1 MMISDLV
8 YRNRSYRRFHEDK
21 RISRGQLIDLIR
33 VARYIPSAGN
43 LQKLRYFL
51 IDEQDKCNLIFPYLR
66 WASYLKNWNGPA
78 SGERPAAYIIILVP
92 VNSPKM
98 VAIDIGIAAQ
108 TILLSAVEYGF
119 GGCMLASVDKEQVQN
134 AFALPEE
141 MEIALVI
148 ALGYPAETIVVQDV
162 SDPDKI
168 EYWRDDKGIH
178 NVPKRKIS
186 ELIINY

>member
-1 MMISDLV
+1 MIFDLV

-21 RISRGQLIDLIR
+21 RISREQLMDLIR

-51 IDEQDKCNLIFPYLR
+51 IYEEDKCELLFPHLK
-66 WASYLKNWNGPA
+66 WASYLKTWDGPVK
-78 SGERPAAYIIILVP
+78 GERPSAYIIILAP

-98 VAIDIGIAAQ
+98 VAIDTGIAAQ

-119 GGCMLASVDKEQVQN
+119 GGCMLASVDKQAVQN

-162 SDPDKI
+162 IEPDKI
-168 EYWRDDKGIH
+168 EYWRDEKGIH
-178 NVPKRKIS
+178 YVPKRKIS
-186 ELIINY
+186 ELIINC